1 MAEIQL
7 SLTFKSHLLQCSM
20 IEHMDPK
27 ELKLILEIS
36 RNGNTTQR
44 NLSKR
49 TNLSLGL
56 VNLILKRLVK
66 RGYIKSRELDVKK
79 AEYILTPKG
88 FAEKTK
94 KSYAYIFKTI
104 DMVKNIKEEIKRI
117 ILKEYK
123 KGARD
128 FVVLGEGSLTDLVRL
143 AFSENRF
150 DNMQYRFLKKPEWI
164 EKEELVLI
172 TDEQIKKVNGNRVI
186 NLAEDLTNVYWGIE

>member
-1 MAEIQL
+1 
-7 SLTFKSHLLQCSM
+7 
-20 IEHMDPK
+20 MDPK
-27 ELKLILEIS
+27 ELKLILEIAK
-36 RNGNTTQR
+36 NGNTTQR

-56 VNLILKRLVK
+56 VNLILKRLVQ
-66 RGYIKSRELDVKK
+66 RGYIKSRELDAKK

-88 FAEKTK
+88 FAEKAK

-104 DMVKNIKEEIKRI
+104 DMVKNIKEEIKKI
-117 ILKEYK
+117 ILKEYN
-123 KGARD
+123 KGTRD

-186 NLAEDLTNVYWGIE
+186 NLAEKLADVYWGVE

>member
-1 MAEIQL
+1 
-7 SLTFKSHLLQCSM
+7 
-20 IEHMDPK
+20 MDPK

-36 RNGNTTQR
+36 KNGNTTQR

-56 VNLILKRLVK
+56 VNLILKRLVR
-66 RGYIKSRELDVKK
+66 RGYIKSKELDAKK
-79 AEYILTPKG
+79 VEYILTPKG
-88 FAEKTK
+88 FAEKAR

-104 DMVKNIKEEIKRI
+104 DMVKNIREEIKRI

-123 KGARD
+123 NGNRE
-128 FVVLGEGSLTDLVRL
+128 FVVLGEGSLTDLVKL
-143 AFSENRF
+143 VFDENRF
-150 DNMQYRFLKKPEWI
+150 DNLQYRFLKKPEWI
-164 EKEELVLI
+164 DQDELVLI